1 MVSADMDSLKRF
13 HFEAFLFFCC
23 ILTFRLHKRSEWGF
37 APHPNFFLKN
47 KKPEED
53 TLMSLLTTIFVNAVL
68 PMVIVFLAWVLPL
81 MLVLEFGTK
90 NK

>member
-1 MVSADMDSLKRF
+1 
-13 HFEAFLFFCC
+13 
-23 ILTFRLHKRSEWGF
+23 
-37 APHPNFFLKN
+37 
-47 KKPEED
+47 
-53 TLMSLLTTIFVNAVL
+53 MSLLTTIFVNAVL